1 MAADLEVGI
10 GVDLKEL
17 TEGLKKVSS
26 QLTEFSTKTK
36 SDAEKAGNSW
46 SDGFEKMVKGYIT
59 FEAVTRV
66 GGAAKNLLLLEERF
80 NALKMPLANVTQAT
94 GDYGLALGFITR
106 LADQTGQDLFVLGD
120 SYKNLYASA
129 KQAGFATDEIN
140 KIFGSVVRAGS
151 ALKLSNEQVSLSLKA
166 VEQMMNKGTISSE
179 ELKGQLGEQLPG
191 AYGIMA
197 KAAQDAG
204 ISVSGSTQE
213 LGKLLEQGKVGSAQV
228 LPFFA
233 KRMEEAFGKNANAN
247 INTISGSANRMKNEL
262 TLLVS
267 ALDDSKVTS
276 FWASIQ
282 NGIANTM
289 KDLTFLIKSGS
300 WQDFMEWTKGS
311 VMVTGK
317 RIGMEMQDQNFASKS
332 KIEQIKEY
340 NELNKDLLWHMNMVD
355 KAARSGGHPV
365 TDQVSKLADQVKR
378 YKAIMGGG
386 GANGKST
393 IPPLVGKDEIKDVQD
408 YTFEIKLLEQETKTS
423 LSNIQTYWEDIFRS
437 QNAVLGGMDI
447 KKVSSLK
454 DSRTKQASLGAA
466 LIDSFDE
473 TSMGDFLDNT
483 TKRLS
488 EKAGLLGERITKA
501 FKEGLTKKE
510 DNIFGEWILSLNEDF
525 GGVWDGLKTT
535 SFKNIESFTNF
546 FRDKFSMGMGEAIQS
561 VNQVIQIGANLISDT
576 FTAAFTS
583 IFDKDVKFS
592 FKNVLGNFLKAFGA
606 FVTQIGQRLLAAGV
620 LLALVPETAA
630 LGARRI
636 AAGVGLM
643 ALGSAMGA
651 AGGSMASDSVSTTT
665 GSNTTTN
672 ARSYSPYGGNGYDS
686 MQTVEVRFA
695 NGALKGYI
703 DNRDKKY
710 NG

>member
-1 MAADLEVGI
+1 
-10 GVDLKEL
+10 
-17 TEGLKKVSS
+17 
-26 QLTEFSTKTK
+26 
-36 SDAEKAGNSW
+36 
-46 SDGFEKMVKGYIT
+46 
-59 FEAVTRV
+59 
-66 GGAAKNLLLLEERF
+66 
-80 NALKMPLANVTQAT
+80 
-94 GDYGLALGFITR
+94 
-106 LADQTGQDLFVLGD
+106 
-120 SYKNLYASA
+120 
-129 KQAGFATDEIN
+129 
-140 KIFGSVVRAGS
+140 
-151 ALKLSNEQVSLSLKA
+151 
-166 VEQMMNKGTISSE
+166 
-179 ELKGQLGEQLPG
+179 
-191 AYGIMA
+191 MA

-340 NELNKDLLWHMNMVD
+340 NELNKDLLWHMNMVN

-365 TDQVSKLADQVKR
+365 TDQVAKLADQVKR

-386 GANGKST
+386 GANGKPST
-393 IPPLVGKDEIKDVQD
+393 PPLVGDDEIKAVQD
-408 YTFEIKLLEQETKTS
+408 YSFEIALLDQETKTS

-437 QNAVLGGMDI
+437 QNAVLGGMNIKKLAPMMNGVNPLSEQGAKDKDLINQLFGGDLSQSTANLQAKLEGLQSSIQPVITNFTEKLGKFISQNFETINGAMSMGVEFLGDALATGLASIFNKDI
-447 KKVSSLK
+447 KFDFKKMLGQFLSALGDMFLK
-454 DSRTKQASLGAA
+454 MATPLIVGGLLLNIAVPGSGMAQLGSGLKLGA
-466 LIDSFDE
+466 L
-473 TSMGDFLDNT
+473 
-483 TKRLS
+483 
-488 EKAGLLGERITKA
+488 
-501 FKEGLTKKE
+501 
-510 DNIFGEWILSLNEDF
+510 
-525 GGVWDGLKTT
+525 
-535 SFKNIESFTNF
+535 
-546 FRDKFSMGMGEAIQS
+546 
-561 VNQVIQIGANLISDT
+561 
-576 FTAAFTS
+576 
-583 IFDKDVKFS
+583 
-592 FKNVLGNFLKAFGA
+592 
-606 FVTQIGQRLLAAGV
+606 
-620 LLALVPETAA
+620 
-630 LGARRI
+630 
-636 AAGVGLM
+636 GVGLKGGGM
-643 ALGSAMGA
+643 AL
-651 AGGSMASDSVSTTT
+651 ASDSASSTV
-665 GSNTTTN
+665 GSSTTTN
-672 ARSYSPYGGNGYDS
+672 ARSYSPYGGNGYGS

-703 DNRDKKY
+703 NNRDKKY